1 MTSSLYLKA
10 SGRINLLRLGMSSY
24 HSTGMSTTL
33 KDDVLWVLEGAAV
46 PSTHSSFGSRREKGE
61 LGQVYSITPVK
72 ENYFA

>member
-1 MTSSLYLKA
+1 
-10 SGRINLLRLGMSSY
+10 MSSY

-72 ENYFA
+72 ENHFA